1 MTKRDM
7 NGTGSRTGNDI
18 QGDAPSGSN
27 ADPYGD
33 DQGTRVGKPS
43 TPDRDNT
50 RDNAEPSRKSGTRGE
65 QGGATG
71 AGNEAAAG
79 IHGKNDGG
87 NAKRPGSEPLDERKN
102 EHKSGY
108 GGEGGAPRTSSDQR

>member
-1 MTKRDM
+1 MTKRD
-7 NGTGSRTGNDI
+7 TSDTGNDI
-18 QGDAPSGSN
+18 RGDARSGN
-27 ADPYGD
+27 DADPYGD

-43 TPDRDNT
+43 TPDRDNV
-50 RDNAEPSRKSGTRGE
+50 EPSGKKGARGE

-79 IHGKNDGG
+79 IHGTNDGG
-87 NAKRPGSEPLDERKN
+87 SGKRPGSEPLDERKN

-108 GGEGGAPRTSSDQR
+108 GGEGGSPRTSSDQR

>member
-1 MTKRDM
+1 MTKRNM
-7 NGTGSRTGNDI
+7 
-18 QGDAPSGSN
+18 QGDAPSGSD

-43 TPDRDNT
+43 TPN
-50 RDNAEPSRKSGTRGE
+50 RDNAEPSGTNK
-65 QGGATG
+65 GGAGPGT
-71 AGNEAAAG
+71 EP
-79 IHGKNDGG
+79 IDEQKNVH
-87 NAKRPGSEPLDERKN
+87 KN